1 MLSVGFSHSQ
11 DRFFQTLN
19 GPSVVFTTNTDI
31 ILLWKTYFWLFFFKK
46 RSNKR
51 QSFGFTCWT
60 QCSLTESVWVVQRH
74 MTRVK
79 WCKRWRSRHGRL
91 LVTSGSYP
99 SPNAQKIS
107 LFNHFSPEV
116 PDNISYQ
123 SHLCRVPL
131 FLPLHVPAPTL
142 QLLIHKLLLLSCQW
156 INKQGLKFF
165 AFLKCL
171 LVTPSL
177 LFSRHISVF
186 CPHPT
191 CSPVQYCVTVF
202 KRVTATVST
211 ILVKVH
217 TGPHVHGN
225 KTNQQHKWTCAM
237 IFIILLINN
246 INCNINNL
254 FPIES
259 LSKSN
264 TKTFIFLPKLAS
276 RHTVDV

>member
-19 GPSVVFTTNTDI
+19 GPSVVFTSNTDI
-31 ILLWKTYFWLFFFKK
+31 ILLWKPFSDFFFKK
-46 RSNKR
+46 KKGLTKDKVLALHAEHSVLWLRVCGSSRGTWLGSNDVK
-51 QSFGFTCWT
+51 GDAVDTED
-60 QCSLTESVWVVQRH
+60 CS
-74 MTRVK
+74 
-79 WCKRWRSRHGRL
+79 
-91 LVTSGSYP
+91 SGSYP

-191 CSPVQYCVTVF
+191 CSPV
-202 KRVTATVST
+202 
-211 ILVKVH
+211 
-217 TGPHVHGN
+217 
-225 KTNQQHKWTCAM
+225 
-237 IFIILLINN
+237 
-246 INCNINNL
+246 
-254 FPIES
+254 
-259 LSKSN
+259 
-264 TKTFIFLPKLAS
+264 
-276 RHTVDV
+276 